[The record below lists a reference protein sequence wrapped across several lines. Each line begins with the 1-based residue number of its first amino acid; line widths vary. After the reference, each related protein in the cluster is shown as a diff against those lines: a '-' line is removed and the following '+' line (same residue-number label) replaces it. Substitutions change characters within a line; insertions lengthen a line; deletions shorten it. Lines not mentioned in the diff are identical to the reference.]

1 MEDTVHETFDLKLDK
16 VLRGKTDLENP
27 ICTFSYTWDTERN
40 MGITHLV
47 AINGTPV
54 NIVLHPLG
62 IAGQLDFM
70 SDMAP
75 TGYNVD
81 ADPGDEIAIINIVI
95 YRVILD
101 IEGEDRQAA
110 IMLGEHGDTIIT
122 TDGFSEASASKELPE
137 VQFESPEA
145 PEGVEPP
152 IVD

>member
-1 MEDTVHETFDLKLDK
+1 MEDTVHQSFELTLDQVLKGSTDLK
-16 VLRGKTDLENP
+16 NP
-27 ICTFSYTWDTERN
+27 VCSFSYSWDTERN
-40 MGITHLV
+40 MGIANLQ

-81 ADPGDEIAIINIVI
+81 ADPGEATEIITVVI

-101 IEGEDRQAA
+101 VDGDKRTAA
-110 IMLGEHGDTIIT
+110 IMLGEEGDTIIT
-122 TDGFSEASASKELPE
+122 SEGFAKDSAAKQLPE
-137 VQFESPEA
+137 VAFETPEA

-152 IVD
+152 TA